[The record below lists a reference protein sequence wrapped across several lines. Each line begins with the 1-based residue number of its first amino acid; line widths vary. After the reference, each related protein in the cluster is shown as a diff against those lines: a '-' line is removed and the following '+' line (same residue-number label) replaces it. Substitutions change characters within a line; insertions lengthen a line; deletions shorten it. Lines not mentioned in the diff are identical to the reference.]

1 VIAGKSISNAI
12 KPCKLRSLT
21 VGMSKPP
28 IAPQSALHFA
38 GGPLGGAA
46 DTPPSNFVTGGLA
59 LIVAAFA
66 SLRDNRDSRVCRC
79 APGRNG
85 PAAPNHPPRLARV
98 KKRIGLRGLADPCKA
113 GSTHKNDLADVG
125 LNSRLRGNTLRSRP
139 KGER

>member
-1 VIAGKSISNAI
+1 MPDGGHVEAAH
-12 KPCKLRSLT
+12 RAAER
-21 VGMSKPP
+21 
-28 IAPQSALHFA
+28 APFRW
-38 GGPLGGAA
+38 GPASSRGRRYA
-46 DTPPSNFVTGGLA
+46 PSNFVTGGLA

-66 SLRDNRDSRVCRC
+66 SLRDNRDGRVCRC

-98 KKRIGLRGLADPCKA
+98 KKRIGLRGLADPYEA

-125 LNSRLRGNTLRSRP
+125 LNSRLTGNTLRSRP